1 MTRLTVNVDGASRGN
16 PGPAAIGIV
25 MRDENGT
32 TAVRLSSYIGRTTNN
47 QAEYTALITALEEA
61 GRLGAEQL
69 DIRTD
74 SQLMVEQILGRY
86 RVRNENIRPL
96 FEEARKLLVTFRSYS
111 ITHIPRE
118 QNREADALAN
128 EALDKLSRP

>member
-1 MTRLTVNVDGASRGN
+1 MKKLTVHVDGASRGN
-16 PGPAAIGIV
+16 PGPAAIGVV

-61 GRLGAEQL
+61 ARLGADRV

-74 SQLMVEQILGRY
+74 SQLMVEQIRGRY
-86 RVRNENIRPL
+86 KVRNANIRPL
-96 FEEARKLLVTFRSYS
+96 FEEVTRLLAAFKSYG
-111 ITHIPRE
+111 ILHIPRE
-118 QNREADALAN
+118 QNSEADALAN
-128 EALDKLSRP
+128 EALDKLTRP

>member
-16 PGPAAIGIV
+16 PGPAAIGVV

-61 GRLGAEQL
+61 GRLGAERV

-74 SQLMVEQILGRY
+74 SQLMVEQILGHY

-96 FEEARKLLVTFRSYS
+96 FEEARKLLVTFKSYS

-128 EALDKLSRP
+128 EALDKLGRP